1 MHPSDSTL
9 KEVLLLLEDA
19 HQRLLD
25 THNYG
30 IDLLVYR
37 AMQLLE
43 ESPVLQT
50 QESQTAP

>member
-1 MHPSDSTL
+1 MRPSEEET
-9 KEVLLLLEDA
+9 KEALQLLGEA

-37 AMQLLE
+37 AIQLLGGLPE
-43 ESPVLQT
+43 TPP
-50 QESQTAP
+50 QEYQKAN

>member
-1 MHPSDSTL
+1 MQPNESTL
-9 KEVLLLLEDA
+9 KEALLLLEDA

-30 IDLLVYR
+30 IDMLVYR